1 MLFRRKKKE
10 IKIEKREVPKDVFVK
25 CPSCGE
31 IIYRNQLEKN
41 LHVCPVCNY
50 HFRIRATDFVKI
62 LFDGGEFEEKIGE
75 NLETVDVLEF
85 PDYKAKL
92 EKSKKKTGLKEAAI
106 AGTGKIGG
114 FKVVLFVT
122 DFGFLG
128 GSMGSVYGEIFY
140 RAATRAVELGVP
152 LISLTSS
159 GGGARMHEGIFSLMQ
174 MAKTT
179 VGVTKLEE
187 AKIPFISVLS
197 DPTMGGV
204 MASFAALGDVIIAEP
219 HALLGFAGPRVIK
232 QTIGEDLPEGFQTSE
247 FLLEH
252 GMIDMVVDRRQLKD
266 TLIKVLDH
274 LLKGEYGKSRA

>member
-10 IKIEKREVPKDVFVK
+10 IKIEKRDVPRDIFVK

-50 HFRIRATDFVKI
+50 HFRIRAMDFVKI
-62 LFDGGEFEEKIGE
+62 LLDDGDFQERIGE
-75 NLETVDVLEF
+75 RLEPVDILQF
-85 PDYKAKL
+85 PDYREKL
-92 EKSKKKTGLKEAAI
+92 EKSRKKTGLKEAAI
-106 AGTGKIGG
+106 AGTGRLGG
-114 FKVVLFVT
+114 HSVVLFVT

-140 RAATRAVELGVP
+140 RSALKAREMGIP
-152 LISLTSS
+152 LISVTSS

-179 VGVTKLEE
+179 VGVNILEE

-219 HALLGFAGPRVIK
+219 KALLGFAGPRVIK
-232 QTIGEDLPEGFQTSE
+232 QTIGEDLPDGFQTSE

-266 TLIKVLDH
+266 TLVKILNH
-274 LLKGEYGKSRA
+274 LLRREYGKSQS

>member
-1 MLFRRKKKE
+1 MLFRRKRKT
-10 IKIEKREVPKDVFVK
+10 IKIEKRDVPKDIFIK

-31 IIYRNQLEKN
+31 IVYRNQLEKN

-50 HFRIRATDFVKI
+50 HFRIRAMDFVKI
-62 LFDGGEFEEKIGE
+62 LLDQGEFQEKIGE
-75 NLETVDVLEF
+75 HLESVDVLEF
-85 PDYKAKL
+85 PGYKEKI
-92 EKSKKKTGLKEAAI
+92 EKSRKKTGLREAAI
-106 AGTGKIGG
+106 AGTGPIGG
-114 FKVVLFVT
+114 IQIVLFVT

-140 RAATRAVELGVP
+140 RAALKAVENQVP
-152 LISLTSS
+152 LVSVTSS

-179 VGVTKLEE
+179 VGVNLLDE
-187 AKIPFISVLS
+187 AKLPFVSVLS

-219 HALLGFAGPRVIK
+219 KALLGFAGPRVIK
-232 QTIGEDLPEGFQTSE
+232 QTIGEDLPDGFQTSE

-252 GMIDMVVDRRQLKD
+252 GMIDMVVDRRQLKE
-266 TLIKVLDH
+266 TIIKILDN
-274 LLKGEYGKSRA
+274 LLKGEYGKSSA